1 MHFLK
6 IKKNQ
11 KRCTKRRRYSLS
23 LKSNITVHRTPYTH
37 KTLNPFFQ
45 PNKYDSYTFAYYDR
59 KKYCWIGGGCVI
71 YIKITNYN
79 FVYI

>member
-6 IKKNQ
+6 NKKKS

-45 PNKYDSYTFAYYDR
+45 PNKYDSYTFAYYE
-59 KKYCWIGGGCVI
+59 IGRNIAGLVEGVCI
-71 YIKITNYN
+71 LY
-79 FVYI
+79 